1 MAITIGIFVTTSTS
15 AQFTNAVIA
24 DNVYSLSTTPTIVNN
39 DILDDGNDTYR
50 VTAFSDAVGPR
61 SGIMWECN
69 FAGNYYSGDLPLNYY
84 SIYTGATVNYIDV
97 SIAKDVN
104 NPDIHALAVFSVN
117 SIYGNQWLLE
127 DFIWNGTAFISNP
140 SIPQWSIAYGN
151 FGTTIHID
159 ANTNGEFIVVY
170 DDAGGNL
177 YHITGLLAGGV
188 NLLSLFT
195 DQNLSSSPDVVISHD
210 LFGNSYVY
218 ESAIISGVLTIN
230 EGDFSNIS
238 SNSFSINNPINNLG
252 VIVSRPRISSPN
264 SLGGPNEYEVV
275 FECTNNARTYF
286 EIRGYNNAAGFG
298 FRYNIGTF
306 VPGGNT
312 TSVPNHHPVVSY
324 DQYNDV
330 NVGWVLDNSS
340 GAISGAFQSQY
351 PIVVPC
357 DNTGTPT
364 VTTYWETP
372 RPGANFGNYFSLP
385 YLALSGRHSLT
396 YDSTFVSTYSLSNSA
411 FLTKRAIINS
421 ASSLKVA
428 EVNNTSTNNVQTFIQ
443 TADPL
448 SKYKTTIWNT
458 EGREVSSSYLN
469 LNEIEIFIKSNLDNL
484 PSGIYFTRLINDK
497 HQTAFTGKINH

>member
-1 MAITIGIFVTTSTS
+1 MAITIGIFVSTATS

-69 FAGNYYSGDLPLNYY
+69 FAGNYYTGDLPLNYY
-84 SIYTGATVNYIDV
+84 SVYSGAVVNYIDV
-97 SIAKDVN
+97 SIVKDINV
-104 NPDIHALAVFSVN
+104 IHALAVFSVN

-127 DFIWNGTAFISNP
+127 DFIWNGSAFISNP

-170 DDAGGNL
+170 DDAGGNV
-177 YHITGLLAGGV
+177 YHITGILAGGI
-188 NLLSLFT
+188 NLFGVMT
-195 DQNLSSSPDVVISHD
+195 DSQNSTNPDVTISHD
-210 LFGNSYVY
+210 LSGNSYIY
-218 ESAIISGVLTIN
+218 MTFINTGILTIQ
-230 EGDFSNIS
+230 EDYFSVAMGFPILNP
-238 SNSFSINNPINNLG
+238 NSIFNSGI
-252 VIVSRPRISSPN
+252 IVSRPRISSPN
-264 SLGGPNEYEVV
+264 IYGGAFEYEVV
-275 FECTNNARTYF
+275 YECTNNARTYY
-286 EIRGYNNAAGFG
+286 EIRGYNNASAIGYK
-298 FRYNIGTF
+298 YNIGTF

-312 TSVPNHHPVVSY
+312 TSVPNHHPVLAY
-324 DQYNDV
+324 DQYNHV
-330 NVGWVLDNSS
+330 NVGWVLDNST
-340 GAISGAFQSQY
+340 GAISGAFQSHY

-364 VTTYWETP
+364 VSTYWETP
-372 RPGANFGNYFSLP
+372 RPGANFGNYFSIP

-396 YDSTFVSTYSLSNSA
+396 YDSTFVSTYSLTNA
-411 FLTKRAIINS
+411 DFLTKRAIINS

-428 EVNNTSTNNVQTFIQ
+428 DVKNTSTNNLQVFIQ

-458 EGREVSSSYLN
+458 EGREVSSRNLN
-469 LNEIEIFIKSNLDNL
+469 LSEIENFIKSNLDNL

-497 HQTAFTGKINH
+497 NQTAFAGKISN

>member
-1 MAITIGIFVTTSTS
+1 MATTIGLFVSTATS
-15 AQFTNAVIA
+15 AQFTNAVSA

-39 DILDDGNDTYR
+39 DILDDGNDIFR

-61 SGIMWECN
+61 SGIMWECY
-69 FAGNYYSGDLPLNYY
+69 FAGNNYSGDLPLNYY
-84 SIYTGATVNYIDV
+84 SVYSGAVVNYIDV
-97 SIAKDVN
+97 SIAKDINSNV
-104 NPDIHALAVFSVN
+104 IHALAVFSVN

-177 YHITGLLAGGV
+177 YHITGILAGGV
-188 NLLSLFT
+188 NLFSLINNTAYGSFPDITLSHDNSNFSYAYLSYIDNSILYIDKEYFT
-195 DQNLSSSPDVVISHD
+195 TLNTSSFSSPSMIS
-210 LFGNSYVY
+210 N
-218 ESAIISGVLTIN
+218 IGVL
-230 EGDFSNIS
+230 
-238 SNSFSINNPINNLG
+238 
-252 VIVSRPRISSPN
+252 VSRPRISSPN
-264 SLGGPNEYEVV
+264 IYGGAFEYEVV
-275 FECTNNARTYF
+275 FECTNNARTHY
-286 EIRGYNNAAGFG
+286 EIRGYNNTAAVGFK
-298 FRYNIGTF
+298 YNIGTF

-312 TSVPNHHPVVSY
+312 TSVPNHHPVVAY
-324 DQYNDV
+324 DQYNHV

-340 GAISGAFQSQY
+340 GAISGAFQSHY

-364 VTTYWETP
+364 VSTYWETP
-372 RPGANFGNYFSLP
+372 RAGANFGNYFSIP

-396 YDSTFVSTYSLSNSA
+396 YDSTFFSTYSLTNA
-411 FLTKRAIINS
+411 DFLTKSAIINS

-428 EVNNTSTNNVQTFIQ
+428 DVKKSSTNNLQVFIQ
-443 TADPL
+443 AADPL
-448 SKYKTTIWNT
+448 SKYQTTIWNT
-458 EGREVSSSYLN
+458 QGKEVSSRYLN
-469 LNEIEIFIKSNLDNL
+469 LDEIEIFIKSNLDNL

-497 HQTAFTGKINH
+497 NQTAFTGKITN

>member
-1 MAITIGIFVTTSTS
+1 MATTIGLFVSTATS

-61 SGIMWECN
+61 SGIMWECHY
-69 FAGNYYSGDLPLNYY
+69 AGNNYTNSLMLNYY
-84 SIYTGATVNYIDV
+84 SIYSRAVVNYIDV
-97 SIAKDVN
+97 SVVKDINSNV
-104 NPDIHALAVFSVN
+104 IHALAVFSVN
-117 SIYGNQWLLE
+117 SIYRNQWILE
-127 DFIWNGTAFISNP
+127 DFIWNGTAFVSNP

-170 DDAGGNL
+170 DDASGQL
-177 YHITGLLAGGV
+177 YHITGFIAGGV
-188 NLLSLFT
+188 NLLSVYA
-195 DQNLSSSPDVVISHD
+195 DQNFSLSPDVTISHD
-210 LFGNSYVY
+210 LFGNSFVY
-218 ESAIISGVLTIN
+218 ESAIISGVLSIN

-252 VIVSRPRISSPN
+252 VIVSKPRISSPN
-264 SLGGPNEYEVV
+264 FLGGANEYEVV
-275 FECTNNARTYF
+275 FECTNNARTYY

-298 FRYNIGTF
+298 FKYNIGTF

-324 DQYNDV
+324 DQYNNV
-330 NVGWVLDNSS
+330 NVGWVLDNST
-340 GAISGAFQSQY
+340 GAISGAFQSHY

-364 VTTYWETP
+364 VSTYWETP
-372 RPGANFGNYFSLP
+372 RSGVNFGNYFSIP

-396 YDSTFVSTYSLSNSA
+396 YDSSFVSTYSLTNA
-411 FLTKRAIINS
+411 DFLTKRAVINT

-428 EVNNTSTNNVQTFIQ
+428 DVKNTSTNNLQAFIQ

-448 SKYKTTIWNT
+448 SKYQTTIWNT
-458 EGREVSSSYLN
+458 EGREVSSRYLN
-469 LNEIEIFIKSNLDNL
+469 LSEIENFIKSNLDEL
-484 PSGIYFTRLINDK
+484 PSGIYFTRLFNDK
-497 HQTAFTGKINH
+497 HHTAFTSKINN

>member
-177 YHITGLLAGGV
+177 YHITGNLAGGV
-188 NLLSLFT
+188 NLLSLYS
-195 DQNLSSSPDVVISHD
+195 DQVNSTFPDVTLSHD
-210 LFGNSYVY
+210 IFGNSYVY
-218 ESAIISGVLTIN
+218 ESAIISGKLTIN
-230 EGDFSNIS
+230 EDQFSAVS
-238 SNSFSINNPINNLG
+238 TSSFSFFSQINNFG
-252 VIVSRPRISSPN
+252 VIVNRPRISSPN
-264 SLGGPNEYEVV
+264 SFGGSYEYEVV
-275 FECTNNARTYF
+275 YEATNNARTYY
-286 EIRGYNNAAGFG
+286 EIRGYNNAAAFG
-298 FRYNIGTF
+298 FRYNIGSF

-324 DQYNDV
+324 DQYNNV
-330 NVGWVLDNSS
+330 NVGWVLDNST
-340 GAISGAFQSQY
+340 GAISGAFQSHY

-364 VTTYWETP
+364 VSTYWETP
-372 RPGANFGNYFSLP
+372 RAGANFGNYFSIP

-396 YDSTFVSTYSLSNSA
+396 YDSTFVSTYSLTNA
-411 FLTKRAIINS
+411 DFLTKRAIINS

-428 EVNNTSTNNVQTFIQ
+428 DVKNTSTNNLQVFIQ

-458 EGREVSSSYLN
+458 EGREVSSRNLN
-469 LNEIEIFIKSNLDNL
+469 LSEIENFIKSNLDEL
-484 PSGIYFTRLINDK
+484 PIGIYFTRLINDK
-497 HQTAFTGKINH
+497 NQTVFAGKISN